1 MMLQYCRY
9 CNFAFD
15 CNGEGTDFLCTAVAP
30 CGNNG
35 AGAMY
40 PAAKAKRANMC
51 KSYEHNGYDI
61 FRTDVNGKPVAY
73 KPQIPQQCDYVPIKA
88 DWAK

>member
-1 MMLQYCRY
+1 
-9 CNFAFD
+9 
-15 CNGEGTDFLCTAVAP
+15 
-30 CGNNG
+30 
-35 AGAMY
+35 MY

-61 FRTDVNGKPVAY
+61 FRTDKNGKPVAY
-73 KPQIPQQCDYVPIKA
+73 KPQIPQQCDYDPIKA